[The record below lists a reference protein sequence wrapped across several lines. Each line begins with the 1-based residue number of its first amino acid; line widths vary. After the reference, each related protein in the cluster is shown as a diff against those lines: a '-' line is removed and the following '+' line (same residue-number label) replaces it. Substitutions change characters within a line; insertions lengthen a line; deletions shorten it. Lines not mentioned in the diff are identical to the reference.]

1 MYKTLLSDSLLSD
14 LYWSNFFLW
23 MCFTV
28 WLLEG
33 VLRFKAVASHIN
45 NLHSVYYGLE
55 CAEKHHNK

>member
-14 LYWSNFFLW
+14 LYWFFIDF
-23 MCFTV
+23 FTV